1 MKDES
6 HREVGY
12 VAFKALCSSDNS
24 PTGKAYLLPNTPE
37 VSLQGFQNE
46 HKSLT
51 IANQLLPALNSFG
64 CNPQTNKLLS
74 QLTPKRTCRNW
85 EPYVPWWIWTA
96 GNFSSHPGWW
106 GEFLLPNFRHYGM
119 SRLKSRLSRQL
130 MIFSISISKY
140 LQRSLRRNLVPGT
153 GI

>member
-1 MKDES
+1 MKEES

-24 PTGKAYLLPNTPE
+24 PTAKAYLLPNTPE
-37 VSLQGFQNE
+37 VSLQCFQNE

-51 IANQLLPALNSFG
+51 IANQLLPALKSFG

-85 EPYVPWWIWTA
+85 EPVYHGGSEPQVPSAHTL
-96 GNFSSHPGWW
+96 GG

-140 LQRSLRRNLVPGT
+140 LQRSLRRNRVPRT